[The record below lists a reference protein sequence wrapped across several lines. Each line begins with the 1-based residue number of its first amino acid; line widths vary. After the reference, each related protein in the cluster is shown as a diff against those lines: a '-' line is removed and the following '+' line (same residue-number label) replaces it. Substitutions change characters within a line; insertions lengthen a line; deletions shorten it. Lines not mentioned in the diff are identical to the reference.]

1 MLSFGKQIYKKS
13 GIEVS
18 MMAGA
23 EGVEERRSGVVLL
36 EVGLDFQLLLA
47 DELDFVAVPG
57 LLVGHFGPD

>member
-1 MLSFGKQIYKKS
+1 
-13 GIEVS
+13 